1 MIWTRL
7 MTSGLVCRRVGDEP
21 EPEAVDAIAEGREVI
36 PPRVPG
42 VRVFG
47 DRDLEPDRA
56 EWDVEL
62 ADGRHAEDLGREQ
75 PGGMCTANVRGSG
88 SPSRTAVWADAATS
102 TPVIDRW
109 TVRREPRGICL
120 VSVLKPT
127 ETVIDA
133 AQRVATGRH
142 LPRRRP
148 RAGA

>member
-21 EPEAVDAIAEGREVI
+21 EPEEVDAIAEGREVI

-62 ADGRHAEDLGREQ
+62 ADGRHAEDL
-75 PGGMCTANVRGSG
+75 A
-88 SPSRTAVWADAATS
+88 
-102 TPVIDRW
+102 
-109 TVRREPRGICL
+109 PR
-120 VSVLKPT
+120 
-127 ETVIDA
+127 
-133 AQRVATGRH
+133 ATGRDANGEREG
-142 LPRRRP
+142 LRFTEPNGCLGRRRDLDTSH
-148 RAGA
+148 RQVDG